1 MELQLSVPP
10 EELTRAEQKIL
21 DFINTNTDSFLFLTI
36 GQLAQRLDLSDATV
50 SRFARHAGC
59 RDFKALK
66 ARVLEQATGPAVKM
80 AGTLRQEASFS
91 PAAWLEQQ
99 QACLEKTAE
108 QLSPEAFDQA
118 VQAILAARRVWIHG
132 KNASGALAQL
142 LHFRLRRL
150 GLPVTLLPAGGSELM
165 EGLAQAGEWD
175 LVILFSFSKLSREG
189 KVILEHSR
197 AAGYR
202 TLIQDYGLTQE
213 EAARRVSKSRP
224 AVANAMRL
232 LALPQEVQWLIEQGN
247 LSAGHGRALLA
258 LPTPE
263 TQIAFAGEIVDK
275 GYSVRETEQRIR
287 QAVQKKPA
295 PPPEPHPLQLYYA
308 EAERQLTAG
317 LGRRVTISPGKKKGK
332 IALEYYDQEDL
343 NRLLQALSSLEA
355 GKERNL

>member
-1 MELQLSVPP
+1 MAQQKGLGRGLGALLGDYNQGPEADGSLRQLPLQKVEPNPDQPRRDFNEEELQALADSIGEHGILQPLTVREMPHSGYYQIIAGERRWRAARMAGLTEVPALVIEADDRQAMELALIENLQRQDLNPV
-10 EELTRAEQKIL
+10 EE
-21 DFINTNTDSFLFLTI
+21 
-36 GQLAQRLDLSDATV
+36 AQGYHSL
-50 SRFARHAGC
+50 
-59 RDFKALK
+59 
-66 ARVLEQATGPAVKM
+66 LE
-80 AGTLRQEASFS
+80 
-91 PAAWLEQQ
+91 
-99 QACLEKTAE
+99 
-108 QLSPEAFDQA
+108 
-118 VQAILAARRVWIHG
+118 
-132 KNASGALAQL
+132 
-142 LHFRLRRL
+142 
-150 GLPVTLLPAGGSELM
+150 
-165 EGLAQAGEWD
+165 
-175 LVILFSFSKLSREG
+175 
-189 KVILEHSR
+189 
-197 AAGYR
+197 
-202 TLIQDYGLTQE
+202 DYGLTQE

-263 TQIAFAGEIVDK
+263 AQIAFAGEIVDK